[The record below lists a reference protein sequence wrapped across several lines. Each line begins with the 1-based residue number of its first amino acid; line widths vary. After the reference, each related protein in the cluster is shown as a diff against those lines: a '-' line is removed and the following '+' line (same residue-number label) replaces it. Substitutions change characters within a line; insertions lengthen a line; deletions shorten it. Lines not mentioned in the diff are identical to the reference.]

1 MDIWLVV
8 SLVLAVGFL
17 LSVNENRKYSKRV
30 ENLRERVENLREW
43 VDTLEAWWKDEGGV
57 KCCVCGK
64 PYIPL
69 NDPDYWP
76 ESNLCRDC
84 LWKLHYEKTF
94 EIQEPTLSEDRYSR
108 EGLVCDKCKHRI
120 FDKKSGEWV
129 NR

>member
-1 MDIWLVV
+1 VV
-8 SLVLAVGFL
+8 LL
-17 LSVNENRKYSKRV
+17 LSLNENRLYSKKV
-30 ENLRERVENLREW
+30 ENLRKW
-43 VDTLEAWWKDEGGV
+43 IDTLEVWWKDEGGV

-94 EIQEPTLSEDRYSR
+94 GEQEAP
-108 EGLVCDKCKHRI
+108 K
-120 FDKKSGEWV
+120 
-129 NR
+129 